1 MSKKSK
7 TVRKGPSKKGASKKA
22 GAKKTGTKKGVTV
35 DELLKKAYEPAKLA
49 MAYHPFYEGKIEVV
63 PKCVVRDF
71 NDFAI
76 WYTPGV
82 AEPCKA
88 IKKNKELSY
97 VHTNR
102 WNTVG
107 VISDGTRV
115 LGLGDI
121 GPEAGMPVMEG
132 KSLLFKYLG
141 GVDAFPLCL
150 GTKDPEEFVKTVKFL
165 QPSLG
170 GVNLEDIAQP
180 KCFHILQ
187 RLREECDIPVWHDD
201 QQGTGTIVAAG
212 AINAA
217 KIVGKKPSEMKA
229 AFIGAG
235 AANIAISRIMRLSG
249 FKWGN
254 MVMCDSKGTLHIGR
268 DDVREQYKEKWFMCS
283 HSNKEGIVG
292 TDADAMEGADIVV
305 AASKPGPG
313 TIKPQWIKKMADDS
327 IVFATANPIPE
338 IWPWEAKEAGAKIIA
353 TGRSDFPNQVN
364 NSLGFPGIFR
374 GTLDVKAK
382 TISDTMCLAAV
393 LELAKTAEDNGLRED
408 YIVPTMDEWEVFPR
422 EATAVGMAATNEG
435 LAREKHSRKEL
446 YEKAEAMIRR
456 ARDQTKHLMKG
467 RYILPPPKV

>member
-1 MSKKSK
+1 MAGCEEKAAPK
-7 TVRKGPSKKGASKKA
+7 TTEKA
-22 GAKKTGTKKGVTV
+22 NV
-35 DELLKKAYEPAKLA
+35 DELLKKAYEPARLA
-49 MAYHPFYEGKIEVV
+49 MVYHPFYEGKIEIT

-71 NDFAI
+71 SDFAI

-88 IKKNKELSY
+88 IRKDKELSY

-150 GTKDPEEFVKTVKFL
+150 GTKDPEEFIRTVKYL

-170 GVNLEDIAQP
+170 GVNLEDISQP
-180 KCFHILQ
+180 KCFYILE
-187 RLREECDIPVWHDD
+187 RLRAECDIPVWHDD

-212 AINAA
+212 AVNAA
-217 KIVGKKPSEMKA
+217 KIVGKKPGEMKV

-235 AANIAISRIMRLSG
+235 AANIAISRIMNVAG
-249 FKWGN
+249 FAWKN
-254 MVMCDSKGTLHIGR
+254 MVMCDSKGTLHAGR
-268 DDVREQYKEKWFMCS
+268 CDEVRKEFKEKLFMCE
-283 HSNKEGIVG
+283 HSNKEGCIG
-292 TDADAMEGADIVV
+292 TQADAMKGADMVV

-313 TIKPQWIKKMADDS
+313 TLKQEWIKGMADDA

-338 IWPWEAKEAGAKIIA
+338 IWPWEAKEAGAKVIA

-393 LELAKTAEDNGLRED
+393 LELAKTAEDNGLRVD

-422 EATAVGMAATNEG
+422 EAAAVGTAAVNEG
-435 LAREKHSRKEL
+435 LARVKHSRQEL
-446 YEKAEAMIRR
+446 FDKASAIIKR
-456 ARDQTKHLMKG
+456 ARDQTKYLMSG
-467 RYILPPPKV
+467 GYIRPPPKA